1 MLVTIT
7 NLSAA
12 EVYLP
17 GYYVTIPVA
26 GSVTTHRN
34 WADLDRDQILKTLV
48 QANTVSLAF
57 TKESGDDAGLSFGPT
72 TPSYDNID
80 ARLNWKTA
88 DDLLGITLWVRNLT
102 DEDQNTSVAA
112 NGFRN
117 EDNGRY
123 QTFSY
128 TPPRMWGV
136 DLLVHY

>member
-80 ARLNWKTA
+80 RPAA
-88 DDLLGITLWVRNLT
+88 NLVPVFMSIWNT
-102 DEDQNTSVAA
+102 DERAPEWSDGTNWRDVQGNIT
-112 NGFRN
+112 
-117 EDNGRY
+117 
-123 QTFSY
+123 
-128 TPPRMWGV
+128 
-136 DLLVHY
+136 